1 MKTLGHLPG
10 YAIEGEERAQPTAE
24 KAAPTTAEPPQDT
37 EQRKERET
45 INEQF
50 SILIDSRSRFETGKP
65 GGVWLPM
72 PTTTEQLHAAM
83 ESVGITA
90 DNPQDFFIN
99 GYSSTEDCP
108 FDLPLSVIQ
117 SASMDELNYF
127 GKLLEMQ
134 SDGDKDKF
142 AAAVTHG
149 EYAGSM
155 KDLINLAQKPADIF
169 PIQDKLVADWDA
181 IPAVQVF
188 HEGSYSTYSIAA
200 PGQGFQGTAIVV
212 PILDNE
218 INCYRFRLC
227 YSG

>member
-1 MKTLGHLPG
+1 MEYLHQQPPQLRTGKNRRTGKESLCRQGSYGKISEWAYQSYQHLFTEVSPPIPPEYAEHFKVNGQLLPG

-134 SDGDKDKF
+134 SDGDKDKLRRRLHM
-142 AAAVTHG
+142 A
-149 EYAGSM
+149 SM
-155 KDLINLAQKPADIF
+155 PEA
-169 PIQDKLVADWDA
+169 
-181 IPAVQVF
+181 
-188 HEGSYSTYSIAA
+188 
-200 PGQGFQGTAIVV
+200 
-212 PILDNE
+212 
-218 INCYRFRLC
+218 
-227 YSG
+227 

>member
-1 MKTLGHLPG
+1 MEKYLNGRIKAYQHLFTEVSPPIPPEYAEHFKVNGQLLPG

-90 DNPQDFFIN
+90 DNPQDF
-99 GYSSTEDCP
+99 SSTGILLRRTAPLTCR
-108 FDLPLSVIQ
+108 FPLS
-117 SASMDELNYF
+117 
-127 GKLLEMQ
+127 K
-134 SDGDKDKF
+134 
-142 AAAVTHG
+142 
-149 EYAGSM
+149 
-155 KDLINLAQKPADIF
+155 AQA
-169 PIQDKLVADWDA
+169 WT
-181 IPAVQVF
+181 
-188 HEGSYSTYSIAA
+188 S
-200 PGQGFQGTAIVV
+200 
-212 PILDNE
+212 
-218 INCYRFRLC
+218 
-227 YSG
+227 